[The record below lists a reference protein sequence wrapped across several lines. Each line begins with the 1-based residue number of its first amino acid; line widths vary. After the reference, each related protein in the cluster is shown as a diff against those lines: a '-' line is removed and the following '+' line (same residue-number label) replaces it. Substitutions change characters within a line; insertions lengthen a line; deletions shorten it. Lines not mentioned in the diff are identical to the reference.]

1 MDQDF
6 YIEDTSPWKIAIIII
21 IVAALIGGG
30 IFAYY
35 KYFRDNIV
43 KLKEVNVE
51 LGEKLP
57 TDIDSYISAKNIN
70 DYKLDV
76 SNVSVDEE
84 GKTNVRG
91 EYSYKVSRNGEIK
104 KGKVYVVDTIKP
116 VVETVDITVGVKE
129 NFEPSEFLKS
139 CDDLSLPCVATYKNK
154 NDITLNDNA
163 GTYDVDLIISD
174 AAGNSVTKKVK
185 LTVSTET
192 TLEKQKASDLTPTKT
207 SLEDD
212 NVWNKTYTLKL
223 TSGVDPETEEFV
235 KQVSELSAKE
245 YQFDKQIAKKEIIEI
260 YNKYD
265 YVIGFSIM
273 VTFDDNSVLFVTSE
287 NAKEIVE
294 TTEE

>member
-1 MDQDF
+1 M
-6 YIEDTSPWKIAIIII
+6 
-21 IVAALIGGG
+21 
-30 IFAYY
+30 
-35 KYFRDNIV
+35 
-43 KLKEVNVE
+43 
-51 LGEKLP
+51 
-57 TDIDSYISAKNIN
+57 
-70 DYKLDV
+70 
-76 SNVSVDEE
+76 
-84 GKTNVRG
+84 
-91 EYSYKVSRNGEIK
+91 
-104 KGKVYVVDTIKP
+104 
-116 VVETVDITVGVKE
+116 
-129 NFEPSEFLKS
+129 
-139 CDDLSLPCVATYKNK
+139 PCVATYKNK

-163 GTYDVDLIISD
+163 GTYDIDLVISD

-192 TLEKQKASDLTPTKT
+192 TLEKQKASDLTPAKT

-223 TSGVDPETEEFV
+223 TSGLDPETEEFV

-273 VTFDDNSVLFVTSE
+273 VTFDDSSVLFVTSE
-287 NAKEIVE
+287 NTKEIVE